1 MKNRLAWSGLVMAT
15 LVAVSPFTSADALAP
30 DLTPLR
36 ASNKIPLAATAFS
49 LGDVRLLD
57 GVFRDAMMRNRDY
70 LLQLEADR
78 LLHTFRLAA
87 GLPTK
92 AKPYGGWEDPK
103 GELRGHSL
111 GHYLTACALA
121 YASTGDERLK
131 QRVDYIV
138 AALAQCQAALPA
150 KGYHQGFL
158 SAYPEE
164 FFDRVYARKPVWAP
178 FYTLHKIMAGLLD
191 AHQYCANAEA
201 LDVLVK
207 LADWVKVRADGA
219 GEARQQAML
228 DAEFGGMN
236 EVLAN
241 LHGVTGNPEHLRLAR
256 AFDHRKVF
264 DPLARFE
271 DRLDG
276 LHANTQI
283 PKFTGA
289 ARQFELTAE
298 PYYRDIARFA
308 WERVALHRSYVIGGH
323 SDREHFFPTNA
334 FARHLGTDTCETCNT
349 YNMLKLTRHLFA
361 WAPDATTMDFYER
374 ALFNHILASQDPK
387 TGMFV
392 YFAPLKPGHFKSY
405 STPEDSFWCCV
416 GTGME
421 NHAKYADTIY
431 FRTPNTLY
439 VNLFIASELTWKD
452 KGLVVRQE
460 TEFPESGISRLSLK
474 CRQPLKLALKIR
486 RPGWAKTGWAV
497 LVNGEQQADESQ
509 PGSYVTLNREW
520 RDGDHIELRL
530 PLELRV
536 ESLPGAPEWIVF
548 LQGPIVMSGELGVV
562 GMPKLYVRNQTDH
575 ARVASPEVPVLV
587 ADRASVLS
595 RVKPARSP
603 LTWRTEGLG
612 RPRDVTLSPFYR
624 LHHQRYSVY
633 WLALSEAEWQQRDA
647 VRAAAEQKRKAYEA
661 RLVDEFHPGEQQS
674 ETDHQLK
681 GERTRSGDFGDRKWR
696 DADEGGWFSF
706 RMKVTPGQPLSLGCT
721 YWGSDAGEREFD
733 ILVDG
738 EKLATQTLDRNR
750 PDEFF
755 DVEHSI
761 PTKFTEGKQHVT
773 IRFQAHPGKLAG
785 GLFGARMLRQTR

>member
-1 MKNRLAWSGLVMAT
+1 MAWFVWIAIPWLAMPLLAR
-15 LVAVSPFTSADALAP
+15 ADALAP
-30 DLTPLR
+30 DLIMLKAP
-36 ASNKIPLAATAFS
+36 NKIPLAATAFS

-57 GVFRDAMMRNRDY
+57 GVFRDAMLRNGDY
-70 LLQLEADR
+70 LLALEPDR
-78 LLHTFRLAA
+78 LLHTFRLTA
-87 GLPTK
+87 GLPTT

-111 GHYLTACALA
+111 GHYLTACALTH
-121 YASTGDERLK
+121 ASTGDKRFK
-131 QRVDYIV
+131 QRVDSIV
-138 AALAQCQAALPA
+138 TELARCQAALPA
-150 KGYHQGFL
+150 KGYRPGFL

-164 FFDRVYARKPVWAP
+164 FFDRVYARQPVWAP

-191 AHQYCANAEA
+191 AHLYCANAQA
-201 LDVLVK
+201 LEVLVK
-207 LADWVKVRADGA
+207 LADWVKARVDLA

-228 DAEFGGMN
+228 DTEFGGMN

-256 AFDHRKVF
+256 AFDHRAVF
-264 DPLARFE
+264 DPLSRLE

-289 ARQFELTAE
+289 AREFELTGE
-298 PYYRDIARFA
+298 RYYGDIAQFG
-308 WERVALHRSYVIGGH
+308 WDRVAMHRSYVIGGH

-361 WAPDATTMDFYER
+361 WAPEAPTLDFYER

-392 YFAPLKPGHFKSY
+392 YFPPLKPGHFKSY
-405 STPEDSFWCCV
+405 STPDNSFWCCV

-431 FRTPNTLY
+431 FRGPDTLY
-439 VNLFIASELTWKD
+439 VNLFIASELTWKE

-460 TEFPESGISRLSLK
+460 TDFPESGLSRLSLK
-474 CRQPLKLALKIR
+474 CREPLKLALKIR
-486 RPGWAKTGWAV
+486 RPAWAAAGWAL
-497 LVNGEQQADESQ
+497 LVNGERQLPDGE
-509 PGSYVTLNREW
+509 PGSYVTVNREW
-520 RDGDHIELRL
+520 REGDRIELRL
-530 PLELRV
+530 PMDLRI
-536 ESLPGAPEWIVF
+536 EPLPGAPEWVAF
-548 LQGPIVMSGELGVV
+548 LQGPIVLAGELGVA
-562 GMPKLYVRNQTDH
+562 GLPRLYIRNQTELG
-575 ARVASPEVPVLV
+575 RVPTPEVPVLV
-587 ADRASVLS
+587 GDRASLLS
-595 RVKPARSP
+595 HVRPARSP
-603 LTWRTEGLG
+603 LTWRTENLG
-612 RPRDVTLSPFYR
+612 RPREVTLSPFYR

-633 WLALSEAEWQQRDA
+633 WQILSPSEWQQREAD
-647 VRAAAEQKRKAYEA
+647 RAAAEQIRKAYEA

-681 GERTRSGDFGDRKWR
+681 GESTRSGDFGERKWR
-696 DADEGGWFSF
+696 DAHQGGWFSF
-706 RMKVTPGQPLSLGCT
+706 SMKVTPGQPLSLGCT
-721 YWGSDAGEREFD
+721 YWGSDAGGRDFD

-738 EKLATQTLDRNR
+738 QKLATQTLDRNR

-755 DVEHSI
+755 DVEHPI
-761 PTKFTEGKQHVT
+761 PAKWTEGKHHVT
-773 IRFQAHPGKLAG
+773 IRFQAHPGKMAG
-785 GLFGARMLRQTR
+785 GLFGARILRPAR